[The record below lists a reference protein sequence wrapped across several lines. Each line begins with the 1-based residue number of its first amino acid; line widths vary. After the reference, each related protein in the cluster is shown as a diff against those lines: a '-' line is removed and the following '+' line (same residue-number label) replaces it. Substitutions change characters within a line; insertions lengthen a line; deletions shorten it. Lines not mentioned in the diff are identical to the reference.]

1 MIEDEEQV
9 LSRGKQAEQRLKISQ
24 SSWKSNFGGL
34 MNTCQTP
41 ANSMRT

>member
-24 SSWKSNFGGL
+24 SSWKSSFGL

-41 ANSMRT
+41 ADSMRT